1 MSTLKQELAKF
12 IALEGKYELFLQS
25 NNCEA
30 NSTLITH
37 QCEDKVLKIHF
48 RS

>member
-30 NSTLITH
+30 KFNTDYTSM
-37 QCEDKVLKIHF
+37 QG
-48 RS
+48 